1 MNKRKRSVYLAT
13 VKRVYKGKTYVSHLL
28 RHTYREDGKV
38 KQLTLGS
45 LTDLPDDLIELIRRR
60 LAKGASVGVGAGD
73 SDEFEI
79 VRSLPHGHV
88 AAVLGVIRKIG
99 LDSLLCSTGSRES
112 RIVLALIALRL
123 ISPGSKLAHLAA
135 LKAETAQNTLA
146 TELRLDDL
154 ETAEVYESL
163 DWLLSRQ
170 SRIEK
175 KLAKRHLKDGTLLL
189 YDVSSSYYTGRQSE
203 LVKHGYSRDG
213 KPAEPQIVY
222 GLLCTPEGCPVAV
235 EVFPGNTA
243 DPKTFSQQ
251 VQRISERFQLR
262 QAVFVGDRGM
272 ITSARINEDLRQVEG
287 LSWISA
293 LRNDNIKKLAEAK
306 TVERSLFDERDLAEV
321 QSEDHPGE
329 RLIVCR
335 NPFLAD
341 ERARKRKELL
351 AAAQSKLE
359 AIAKAVSRERN
370 PLRGK
375 DKIGERLGRD
385 LKDSKMSKHFETTI
399 EDDKFTYRLREA
411 EVAEE
416 AALDGI
422 YVIRTNVAAETL
434 SAEQVVAGYK
444 GLSKVERAFRSLKT
458 TMLHL
463 RPIYHWR
470 DDRIR
475 AHVFLCMLSYYVE
488 WHLRRDLRPL
498 LFHDEHREAAEQQR
512 HSIVRPA
519 PRSKAAVRKER
530 ERRTEDGLP
539 VQSLR
544 CLLGDLATICRNTVR
559 LRSSSATFERVTVP
573 TDSQLRALEL
583 LGVALE
589 AAK

>member
-175 KLAKRHLKDGTLLL
+175 KLAKRHLKEGTLLL

-351 AAAQSKLE
+351 AAAQSKLDLKP
-359 AIAKAVSRERN
+359 AYPPCAKQRERIKN
-370 PLRGK
+370 SKIPVRIATSGLPPLS
-375 DKIGERLGRD
+375 RL
-385 LKDSKMSKHFETTI
+385 
-399 EDDKFTYRLREA
+399 A
-411 EVAEE
+411 
-416 AALDGI
+416 
-422 YVIRTNVAAETL
+422 N
-434 SAEQVVAGYK
+434 
-444 GLSKVERAFRSLKT
+444 
-458 TMLHL
+458 
-463 RPIYHWR
+463 
-470 DDRIR
+470 
-475 AHVFLCMLSYYVE
+475 
-488 WHLRRDLRPL
+488 LRR
-498 LFHDEHREAAEQQR
+498 
-512 HSIVRPA
+512 V
-519 PRSKAAVRKER
+519 
-530 ERRTEDGLP
+530 
-539 VQSLR
+539 
-544 CLLGDLATICRNTVR
+544 
-559 LRSSSATFERVTVP
+559 FE
-573 TDSQLRALEL
+573 
-583 LGVALE
+583 
-589 AAK
+589 

>member
-1 MNKRKRSVYLAT
+1 MNKPKRSVYLAT

-28 RHTYREDGKV
+28 RHTYREGGKV

-45 LTDLPDDLIELIRRR
+45 LTDLPDDVIELIRRR
-60 LAKGASVGVGAGD
+60 LNKGEPIGSGEGD
-73 SDEFEI
+73 DDFEI

-88 AAVLGVIRKIG
+88 TAVLGAMRKIG
-99 LDSLLCSTGSRES
+99 LDKLLCSVGSRES
-112 RIVLALIALRL
+112 RVVLALIALRL
-123 ISPGSKLAHLAA
+123 ISPGSKLAHFAA
-135 LKAETAQNTLA
+135 LNPDTAQNTLA
-146 TELRLDDL
+146 TELQLDDL
-154 ETAEVYESL
+154 ETAEVYTSL

-189 YDVSSSYYTGRQSE
+189 YDVSSSYYTGRESD

-243 DPKTFSQQ
+243 DPKTFSQH
-251 VQRISERFQLR
+251 VQRIRERFQLR

-272 ITSARINEDLRQVEG
+272 ITSARIDEDLRQVEG
-287 LSWISA
+287 FCWISA
-293 LRNDNIKKLAEAK
+293 LRNDTIKKLAEAK
-306 TVERSLFDERDLAEV
+306 GVDRSLFDERDLVEV
-321 QSEDHPGE
+321 QSDENPDE
-329 RLIVCR
+329 RFIVCR

-341 ERARKRKELL
+341 ERARKRNELL
-351 AAAQSKLE
+351 AAAQRKLE

-385 LKDSKMSKHFETTI
+385 LKNSKMKKHFETTI
-399 EDDKFTYRLREA
+399 EDDKFTYRLRA
-411 EVAEE
+411 DEVAEE

-422 YVIRTNVAAETL
+422 YVIRTNVSAETL

-444 GLSKVERAFRSLKT
+444 RLSHVEQAFRSLKT
-458 TMLHL
+458 TMLQL
-463 RPIYHWR
+463 RPVYHWR

-475 AHVFLCMLSYYVE
+475 AHVFLCMLAYYVE

-498 LFHDEHREAAEQQR
+498 LFHDEEREEAEQQR
-512 HSIVRPA
+512 GSIVRPA
-519 PRSKAAVRKER
+519 PRSEAAVRKER
-530 ERRTEDGLP
+530 ARCTEDGLP

-544 CLLGDLATICRNTVR
+544 CLLRDLATICRNTVR
-559 LRSSSATFERVTVP
+559 WRSSSATFERVTLP
-573 TDSQLRALEL
+573 TDSQRRALEL
-583 LGVALE
+583 LGVSLDT
-589 AAK
+589 AK